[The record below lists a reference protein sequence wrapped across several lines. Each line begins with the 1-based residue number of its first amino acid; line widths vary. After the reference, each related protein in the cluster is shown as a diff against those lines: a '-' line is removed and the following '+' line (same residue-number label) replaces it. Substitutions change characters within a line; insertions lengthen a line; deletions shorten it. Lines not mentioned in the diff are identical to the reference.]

1 MGPNKPL
8 PPKMVEQVAEDGPL
22 HPEVDKILNF
32 LARGFAVIGLKSH
45 QKGPDSALGAYESET
60 DDNGWFKLAA
70 APGVYSVLGDKEN
83 YDPESSAVS

>member
-1 MGPNKPL
+1 
-8 PPKMVEQVAEDGPL
+8 MVEQVAEDGPL